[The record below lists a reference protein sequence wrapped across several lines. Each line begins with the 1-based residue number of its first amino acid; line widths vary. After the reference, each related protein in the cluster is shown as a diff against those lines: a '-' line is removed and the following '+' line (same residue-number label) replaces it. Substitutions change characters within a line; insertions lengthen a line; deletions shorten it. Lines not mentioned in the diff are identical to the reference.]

1 MGKRMIDE
9 LIEAGWYVLE
19 SDIDP
24 RAFVQWKMR
33 ALECVE
39 CLMGPEHPYTQYFNS
54 FVLRPASTD
63 LLAGEG
69 ILNAMREQLAG
80 ASRRGSLRVVPR
92 RVHDLMP
99 SGSAAA

>member
-1 MGKRMIDE
+1 MVERTIDE

-19 SDIDP
+19 SDFDP
-24 RAFVQWKMR
+24 RAFVQWKIR

-39 CLMGPEHPYTQYFNS
+39 CLMGPDHPYTQYFNS
-54 FVLRPASTD
+54 FVLRPATID

-69 ILNAMREQLAG
+69 ILNAMREQPAG
-80 ASRRGSLRVVPR
+80 TIRNGSLHQEPQSVD
-92 RVHDLMP
+92 DLMP

>member
-1 MGKRMIDE
+1 MFDRMIDE

-19 SDIDP
+19 SDFDP

-33 ALECVE
+33 ALECVH
-39 CLMGPEHPYTQYFNS
+39 CLMGPDHPYTQYFNS
-54 FVLRPASTD
+54 FVMRPASTD

-69 ILNAMREQLAG
+69 ILTAMKEKVSATDR
-80 ASRRGSLRVVPR
+80 SGSLCQGPCSID
-92 RVHDLMP
+92 HATP

>member
-1 MGKRMIDE
+1 MVERTIDE

-19 SDIDP
+19 SDFDP
-24 RAFVQWKMR
+24 RAFVQWKLR

-39 CLMGPEHPYTQYFNS
+39 CLMGPDHPYTQYFNS
-54 FVLRPASTD
+54 FVTRPASPD

-69 ILNAMREQLAG
+69 ILNAMKEQVGRTSL
-80 ASRRGSLRVVPR
+80 SGSLCQEPCGIDHVT
-92 RVHDLMP
+92 P